1 MMDHPLE
8 GPSEP
13 IAERIRVYLVDDH
26 AILRS
31 GLKALVDSQR
41 DMAVVG
47 EAEDGVAAL
56 SGVESLRPD
65 VVVMDL
71 SMPKLGG
78 AETTERLRATF
89 PDVKVLALTAY
100 EERGYVQ
107 LLIAAGACGYLLKRA
122 APDELVRAIRA
133 IAAGG
138 MYLDPSI
145 AAQVVARAAQPNPPV
160 PRVAHLSDREAEVV
174 KLIAEGHAMKEIAG
188 KLEISTRT
196 LETYRARAMDKLSL
210 RTRAEL
216 VQYALLRGWLK
227 NR

>member
-1 MMDHPLE
+1 M
-8 GPSEP
+8 
-13 IAERIRVYLVDDH
+13 
-26 AILRS
+26 
-31 GLKALVDSQR
+31 KALVDSHR

-47 EAEDGVAAL
+47 EAADGLAAL
-56 SGVESLRPD
+56 SAVASLHPD

-78 AETTERLRATF
+78 AEATERLRAAF

-107 LLIAAGACGYLLKRA
+107 LLMAAGASGYVLKRA
-122 APDELVRAIRA
+122 AADELVRAIRA

-138 MYLDPSI
+138 IYLDPSV
-145 AAQVVARAAQPNPPV
+145 AAQVVGRTAQPNPTAPG
-160 PRVAHLSDREAEVV
+160 VAHLSEREAEVL
-174 KLIAEGHAMKEIAG
+174 KMIAEGHAMKEIAS

-196 LETYRARAMDKLSL
+196 LETYRARAMDKLAL
-210 RTRAEL
+210 KTRADI
-216 VQYALLRGWLK
+216 VQYALQRGWLK